1 MADDTSGTPHEL
13 SALRDHARSL
23 AAELPGSLRRI
34 RVRSGCRVVEVEW
47 QVAKGGAAGGQPTTP
62 EPPTVIAVD
71 SPGGTSGPDPSLE
84 LVLAPMVGTFYR
96 APEPGADPF
105 VQVGDAIE
113 VGGVVGIVE
122 AMKLMNPIQAEIAGV
137 VTDVLVGNA
146 ETVEFGQPLIA
157 VEPA

>member
-1 MADDTSGTPHEL
+1 MAEDTSGAPQEL

-34 RVRSGCRVVEVEW
+34 RVRSGDRVVEVEW
-47 QVAKGGAAGGQPTTP
+47 HPAKSGVASGHPAVA
-62 EPPTVIAVD
+62 EPPTVVAM
-71 SPGGTSGPDPSLE
+71 DPLADTDASDPALE

-105 VQVGDAIE
+105 VQVGDAVE
-113 VGGVVGIVE
+113 VGGVVGIIE

-137 VTDVLVGNA
+137 VTDVLVSNA

-157 VEPA
+157 VEPS